1 MYLEKLKL
9 NGFKSFAQDV
19 ELKFVRGITAIV
31 GPNGSGKSNIA
42 DAVRWVLGEQSMKS
56 IRGKKSV
63 DVIFAGSDKKA
74 RLGMAEVS
82 LFFNNEDNSA
92 PIDYS
97 ELVVTR
103 RFYRSGEGE
112 YLINNAK
119 TRLTDIQLLMA
130 KANIGHRTY
139 SVIGQGQIDAVLIAT
154 PTERKDFFD
163 EATGVKQYQLKR
175 DQALHKL
182 ERAYINMKQGKLM
195 IGEMEPHLKMLT
207 KQVRRLE
214 QKELVEKELKAY
226 QNYLYY
232 HRWHKNILLQQ
243 ELKNKRDQ
251 IKDQLLE
258 QEKVITN
265 LITQLKQEGLSAS
278 REEEYNKL
286 QEEYEKLQNIK
297 QEYQR
302 QLAIYEGKK
311 DLDIAQTK
319 GHDVLW
325 AKRKKE
331 EIKEKI
337 DQNQKQ
343 LASWQLKNQQLQE
356 TLKAKKQEQVNL
368 VDEFKKIENK
378 LLEVQDSNVLIV
390 SAQEKLTDII
400 KQIKQRRNDWSKK
413 PDLSKED
420 VVVTLTQWEEILQ
433 NFVQEIVTAKDA
445 QKNKQVIQDL
455 KEALQQI
462 IFSRDNLVNEINELI
477 LAEKVN
483 ETNISNIEQRL
494 EELQLEWQ
502 QLEHVVV
509 SPGNQVEISTGEKS
523 IKDEIAKINKKI
535 EVVTKNLKEFNKI
548 EQQKKEKLLAKQA
561 ELQFAQQNAQN
572 LQQQIGEL
580 TAQLARY
587 DAKEED
593 LAIEVH
599 RELGDYLA
607 ALVDMWK
614 LNPPV
619 LQDEL
624 TEDDLVARIEQ
635 LKKRR
640 EMIGGIEPEA
650 VAEYKTV
657 KEKYDFLTAQV
668 DDLAAAM
675 TKLKDTIIELDEIIS
690 KQFSQNFKKIGELF
704 NTYFRILFSGGRAE
718 LVLLTSDDEK
728 NNEEEDN
735 QEETSLETDEMNQ
748 LDKELAEEED
758 ELKKFYNSKKFIQG
772 IEIKATP
779 PGKKMKGIAMLS
791 GGERALTS
799 IALICAMIANNPS
812 PFVVLDEVDAALDEA
827 NSLRFAEIIS
837 ELSKHTQFIVITHNR
852 ATMEKADILYGVTM
866 GADGVSDLL
875 SVKFEE
881 AQEYANRY

>member
-477 LAEKVN
+477 LAEKIY

-502 QLEHVVV
+502 QLEHIVA
-509 SPGNQVEISTGEKS
+509 SPGNQVEISAGEKS
-523 IKDEIAKINKKI
+523 VKDEIAKINKKI

>member
-119 TRLTDIQLLMA
+119 ARLTDIQLLMA

-243 ELKNKRDQ
+243 EIKNKRDQ
-251 IKDQLLE
+251 INDQLLE
-258 QEKVITN
+258 QEKIITN

-390 SAQEKLTDII
+390 SAQEKLIDII

-413 PDLSKED
+413 TDLSKED
-420 VVVTLTQWEEILQ
+420 VVANLIQWEEILQ

-445 QKNKQVIQDL
+445 QKNKQAIQYL

-502 QLEHVVV
+502 QLEHIVA
-509 SPGNQVEISTGEKS
+509 SPGNQVEISAGEKS
-523 IKDEIAKINKKI
+523 VKDEIAKINKKI
-535 EVVTKNLKEFNKI
+535 EIVTKNLKEFNKT

-572 LQQQIGEL
+572 LQQQIGDL

-587 DAKEED
+587 DAKAED
-593 LAIEVH
+593 LAIEAH

-624 TEDDLVARIEQ
+624 TEDELVARIEQ

-650 VAEYKTV
+650 VAEYKTI

-735 QEETSLETDEMNQ
+735 REETSLETDEVNQ
-748 LDKELAEEED
+748 LDKELAED

-812 PFVVLDEVDAALDEA
+812 SFVVLDEVDAALDEA

-852 ATMEKADILYGVTM
+852 ATMEKADILYGTTM
-866 GADGVSDLL
+866 RADGVSDLL

>member
-413 PDLSKED
+413 TDLSKED
-420 VVVTLTQWEEILQ
+420 VVAVLTQWEEILQ

-445 QKNKQVIQDL
+445 QKNKQVIKDL

-477 LAEKVN
+477 LAEKIY

-502 QLEHVVV
+502 QLEHIVA
-509 SPGNQVEISTGEKS
+509 SSGNQVEISAGEKS
-523 IKDEIAKINKKI
+523 VKDEIARINKKI

-690 KQFSQNFKKIGELF
+690 KQFSQNFNKIGELF

-748 LDKELAEEED
+748 LDQELAEEED

>member
-1 MYLEKLKL
+1 MYLEKLKI
-9 NGFKSFAQDV
+9 NGFKSFAQDI

-56 IRGKKSV
+56 IRGKKSA

-82 LFFNNEDNSA
+82 LFFNNEDNTA
-92 PIDYS
+92 PIDFS
-97 ELVVTR
+97 ELVIAR

-130 KANIGHRTY
+130 KANVGHRTY

-182 ERAYINMKQGKLM
+182 ERAYTNMKQGKLM
-195 IGEMEPHLKMLT
+195 LGEMEPHLKMLT
-207 KQVRRLE
+207 KQVKRLE
-214 QKELVEKELKAY
+214 QKELVEKELLVN

-232 HRWHKNILLQQ
+232 KKWYENALQQ
-243 ELKNKRDQ
+243 QALKEN
-251 IKDQLLE
+251 IKNLNDKLLS
-258 QEKVITN
+258 QEKIVEN
-265 LITQLKQEGLSAS
+265 LVDQLKQEGLSSS

-286 QEEYEKLQNIK
+286 QNEYERLQNIK

-302 QLAIYEGKK
+302 QLAVYEGKK
-311 DLDIAQTK
+311 DLAIAQTD
-319 GHDVLW
+319 GHDALW

-331 EIKEKI
+331 EIKIKI
-337 DQNQKQ
+337 D
-343 LASWQLKNQQLQE
+343 S
-356 TLKAKKQEQVNL
+356 KQEQLSTWLDKEEQLKKILDTKRKEQVTL
-368 VDEFKKIENK
+368 VTEFKKIENK
-378 LLEVQDSNVLIV
+378 LLTVQDSNSVIASTQGHL
-390 SAQEKLTDII
+390 ENII
-400 KQIKQRRNDWSKK
+400 KQIRQYRDTWTKK
-413 PDLSKED
+413 LDFSLSEVIEVLNEWEQTLQSFVKEI
-420 VVVTLTQWEEILQ
+420 TT
-433 NFVQEIVTAKDA
+433 TKDD
-445 QKNKQVIQDL
+445 QKNKQVIKDL
-455 KEALQQI
+455 KDALQQI
-462 IFSRDNLVNEINELI
+462 IFSRDNLVNEVNELS
-477 LAEKVN
+477 LEVKVY
-483 ETNISNIEQRL
+483 ETNINNIRQRL
-494 EELQLEWQ
+494 DELQLELK
-502 QLEHVVV
+502 QLEHMVV
-509 SPGNQVEISTGEKS
+509 SAGNQAELSAGEKS
-523 IKDEIAKINKKI
+523 AKEELEKVNKKI
-535 EVVTKNLKEFNKI
+535 EIINNDLKQFNKI
-548 EQQKKEKLLAKQA
+548 EQQKKEKLLAKQS
-561 ELQFAQQNAQN
+561 ELQQAQQQAQS
-572 LQQQIGEL
+572 LQQQLGEMS
-580 TAQLARY
+580 AQLARY

-607 ALVDMWK
+607 ALIDQWK
-614 LNPPV
+614 MNQPV
-619 LQDEL
+619 LSEEL
-624 TEDDLVARIEQ
+624 TIEEIITRIEQ

-657 KEKYDFLTAQV
+657 KEKYDFLTVQV
-668 DDLAAAM
+668 DDLTSAM
-675 TKLKDTIIELDEIIS
+675 TKLKDTIVELDEIIS

-704 NTYFRILFSGGRAE
+704 NTYFRMLFSGGRAE
-718 LVLLTSDDEK
+718 LVLLTNEDEK
-728 NNEEEDN
+728 NIEIEDDGEEDVIAT
-735 QEETSLETDEMNQ
+735 EEVSALE
-748 LDKELAEEED
+748 KELSEEED
-758 ELKKFYNSKKFIQG
+758 ELKNFYKSKKFIQG
-772 IEIKATP
+772 IDIKATP

-837 ELSKHTQFIVITHNR
+837 ELSQQTQFVVITHNR

>member
-1 MYLEKLKL
+1 MYLEKLKV
-9 NGFKSFAQDV
+9 NGFKSFAQDI

-56 IRGKKSV
+56 IRGKKSA

-92 PIDYS
+92 PIDFS
-97 ELVVTR
+97 ELTVTR
-103 RFYRSGEGE
+103 RFYRSGESE

-130 KANIGHRTY
+130 KANVGHRTY

-154 PTERKDFFD
+154 TTERKDFFD

-175 DQALHKL
+175 DQALNKL
-182 ERAYINMKQGKLM
+182 ERAYGNMKQGKLM
-195 IGEMEPHLKMLT
+195 LGEMEPHLRMLT
-207 KQVRRLE
+207 KQVKRLE
-214 QKELVEKELKAY
+214 QKELVEKELKAC

-232 HRWHKNILLQQ
+232 QRWQENSSQQ
-243 ELKNKRDQ
+243 KELKEKISDLDNK
-251 IKDQLLE
+251 LSN
-258 QEKVITN
+258 QEKEVKS
-265 LITQLKQEGLSAS
+265 LISELKQEGLSAS
-278 REEEYNKL
+278 REDEYNKL
-286 QEEYEKLQNIK
+286 QNEYEKLQNIK

-311 DLDIAQTK
+311 DLAIAQTD
-319 GHDVLW
+319 GHDALW

-331 EIKEKI
+331 EIKQKI
-337 DQNQKQ
+337 TTQQT
-343 LASWQLKNQQLQE
+343 QLKDWQGKE
-356 TLKAKKQEQVNL
+356 EELKNILKTKKQEQGSL
-368 VDEFKKIENK
+368 VEEFKKIENK
-378 LLEVQDSNVLIV
+378 LLDAQDSNVLL
-390 SAQEKLTDII
+390 ANTRMQLETII
-400 KQIKQRRNDWSKK
+400 KQIKQYRDSWSKK
-413 PDLSKED
+413 TELAIAD
-420 VVVTLTQWEEILQ
+420 VVQILTDWESVLQ
-433 NFVQEIVTAKDA
+433 NFVQEIVTAKDD
-445 QKNKQVIQDL
+445 QKNKQVIKDL
-455 KEALQQI
+455 KAALQQI
-462 IFSRDNLVNEINELI
+462 IFSRDNLVNEVSELN
-477 LAEKVN
+477 LQVKVY
-483 ETNISNIEQRL
+483 ETNITNTSQRL
-494 EELQLEWQ
+494 EELELELQ
-502 QLEHVVV
+502 QLENIVI
-509 SPGNQVEISTGEKS
+509 SNGNQAELSAGEKN
-523 IKDEIAKINKKI
+523 IKEQLAAVNKKI
-535 EVVTKNLKEFNKI
+535 EIVNESLKQFNKI

-561 ELQFAQQNAQN
+561 ELQQAQQQAQSF
-572 LQQQIGEL
+572 QQQLGEMS
-580 TAQLARY
+580 AQLARY

-607 ALVDMWK
+607 ALVDQWK
-614 LNPPV
+614 INKPV
-619 LQDEL
+619 LAEQATAE
-624 TEDDLVARIEQ
+624 EIVSRIEQ

-668 DDLAAAM
+668 DDLTVAM
-675 TKLKDTIIELDEIIS
+675 TKLKDTITELDEIIS
-690 KQFSQNFKKIGELF
+690 EQFSQNFKKIGELF
-704 NTYFRILFSGGRAE
+704 NTYFRMLFSGGRAE
-718 LVLLTSDDEK
+718 LVLLTNEDEK
-728 NNEEEDN
+728 NNQIEAEGEEEDIDT
-735 QEETSLETDEMNQ
+735 EEVSELE
-748 LDKELAEEED
+748 KELSEEED
-758 ELKKFYNSKKFIQG
+758 ELKKFYKSKKFIQG
-772 IEIKATP
+772 IDIKATP
-779 PGKKMKGIAMLS
+779 PGKKMKSITMLS

-827 NSLRFAEIIS
+827 NSLRFAEIVS
-837 ELSKHTQFIVITHNR
+837 ELSKQTQFVIITHNR

>member
-1 MYLEKLKL
+1 MYLEKLKV
-9 NGFKSFAQDV
+9 NGFKSFAQDI

-56 IRGKKSV
+56 IRGKKSA

-92 PIDYS
+92 PIDFS
-97 ELVVTR
+97 ELTVTR
-103 RFYRSGEGE
+103 RFYRSGESE

-130 KANIGHRTY
+130 KTNVGHRTY

-154 PTERKDFFD
+154 TTERKDFFD

-175 DQALHKL
+175 DQALNKL
-182 ERAYINMKQGKLM
+182 ERAYGNMKQGKLM
-195 IGEMEPHLKMLT
+195 LGEMEPHLRMLT
-207 KQVRRLE
+207 KQVKRLE
-214 QKELVEKELKAY
+214 QKELVEKELKAC

-232 HRWHKNILLQQ
+232 QRWQENSSQQ
-243 ELKNKRDQ
+243 KELKEKISDLDNK
-251 IKDQLLE
+251 LSN
-258 QEKVITN
+258 QEKEVKS
-265 LITQLKQEGLSAS
+265 LISELKQEGLSAS
-278 REEEYNKL
+278 REDEYNKL
-286 QEEYEKLQNIK
+286 QNEYEKLQNIK

-311 DLDIAQTK
+311 DLAIAQTD
-319 GHDVLW
+319 GHDALW

-331 EIKEKI
+331 EIKQKI
-337 DQNQKQ
+337 TTQQT
-343 LASWQLKNQQLQE
+343 QLKDWQGKE
-356 TLKAKKQEQVNL
+356 EELKNILKTKKQEQGSL
-368 VDEFKKIENK
+368 VEEFKKIENK
-378 LLEVQDSNVLIV
+378 LLDAQDSNVLL
-390 SAQEKLTDII
+390 ANTRMQLETII
-400 KQIKQRRNDWSKK
+400 KQIKQYRDSWSKK
-413 PDLSKED
+413 TELAIAD
-420 VVVTLTQWEEILQ
+420 VVQILTDWESVLQ
-433 NFVQEIVTAKDA
+433 NFVQEIVTAKDD
-445 QKNKQVIQDL
+445 QKNKQVIKDL
-455 KEALQQI
+455 KAALQQI
-462 IFSRDNLVNEINELI
+462 IFSRDNLVNEVSELN
-477 LAEKVN
+477 LQVKVY
-483 ETNISNIEQRL
+483 ETNITNTSQRL
-494 EELQLEWQ
+494 EELELELQ
-502 QLEHVVV
+502 QLENIVI
-509 SPGNQVEISTGEKS
+509 SNGNQAELSAGEKN
-523 IKDEIAKINKKI
+523 IKEQLAAVNKKI
-535 EVVTKNLKEFNKI
+535 EIVNESLKQFNKI

-561 ELQFAQQNAQN
+561 ELQQAQQQAQSF
-572 LQQQIGEL
+572 QQQLGEMS
-580 TAQLARY
+580 AQLARY

-607 ALVDMWK
+607 ALVDQWK
-614 LNPPV
+614 INKPV
-619 LQDEL
+619 LAEQATAE
-624 TEDDLVARIEQ
+624 EIVSRIEQ

-668 DDLAAAM
+668 DDLTVAM
-675 TKLKDTIIELDEIIS
+675 TKLKDTITELDEIIS
-690 KQFSQNFKKIGELF
+690 EQFSQNFKKIGELF
-704 NTYFRILFSGGRAE
+704 NTYFRMLFSGGRAE
-718 LVLLTSDDEK
+718 LVLLTNEDEK
-728 NNEEEDN
+728 NNQIEAEGEEEDIDT
-735 QEETSLETDEMNQ
+735 EEVSELE
-748 LDKELAEEED
+748 KELSEEED
-758 ELKKFYNSKKFIQG
+758 ELKKFYKSKKFIQG
-772 IEIKATP
+772 IDIKATP
-779 PGKKMKGIAMLS
+779 PGKKMKSITMLS

-827 NSLRFAEIIS
+827 NSLRFAEIVS
-837 ELSKHTQFIVITHNR
+837 ELSKQTQFVIITHNR